1 MEVLEM
7 FLRSLPAQTVTRPAR
22 VCLVS
27 QVLDGRI
34 HEQVKD
40 YLVSMCQTELDTY
53 QVVHTT
59 FNQLLDSSKEVSRT
73 PPTRAVPLLVFRLK
87 LG

>member
-1 MEVLEM
+1 ML
-7 FLRSLPAQTVTRPAR
+7 AR

-59 FNQLLDSSKEVSRT
+59 FNQLLDSSKEVRETSLT
-73 PPTRAVPLLVFRLK
+73 
-87 LG
+87 LGLG